1 MSGSLNVFE
10 AFAAGRQRVVLE
22 VPERRRAPARTTRTY
37 RGVVRPAVL
46 TCLQAAGRPLTA
58 QEVVA
63 RTGLEYIQVI
73 NAIRALRAGNKVRRV
88 PGSRP
93 PTYRTK
99 ESAPTV
105 DKESTS

>member
-46 TCLQAAGRPLTA
+46 TCLQAAG
-58 QEVVA
+58 
-63 RTGLEYIQVI
+63 GH
-73 NAIRALRAGNKVRRV
+73 
-88 PGSRP
+88 
-93 PTYRTK
+93 
-99 ESAPTV
+99 
-105 DKESTS
+105 